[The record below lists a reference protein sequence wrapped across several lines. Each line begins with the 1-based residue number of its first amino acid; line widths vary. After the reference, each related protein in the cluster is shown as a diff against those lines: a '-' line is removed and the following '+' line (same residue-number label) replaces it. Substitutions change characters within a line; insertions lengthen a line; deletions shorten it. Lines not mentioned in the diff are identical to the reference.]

1 MKSFD
6 RTAHAA
12 RPEFDVHLTEMPEL
26 CLTQAT
32 FLITPVP
39 STA

>member
-6 RTAHAA
+6 RTPTPPAQ
-12 RPEFDVHLTEMPEL
+12 FDVHLTEMPEL
-26 CLTQAT
+26 CLIQAT
-32 FLITPVP
+32 FLITPVS